1 MREEKCFISDGD
13 LLVEPIPFLE
23 INALEL
29 EEQLNEHTSL
39 WVRGKIRA
47 EGERELNTLASSR
60 TEIVLKTRTEIIL
73 FRGTL
78 KELNVEHSG
87 RQVIVEA
94 KVLSHSCLLDGRKK
108 KRPFHKANKTVEDL
122 IRTVAR
128 DTTGADVIA
137 GGKCRC
143 DVGSFLMQ
151 YEESD
156 WEFMKRA
163 ASLANQ
169 TLIPDIMIEYP
180 ALYVGRPMETV
191 SREILEPDSY
201 STVYDGGNFYR
212 VNSRRDWLK
221 LGEKVRFLGLELYVR
236 KVYVTLR
243 QAVLCGTYELC
254 FRDGLDTDKKE
265 NKVLAGKN
273 VKGIVQK
280 IKRDRVCVNVMGADG
295 NENGA
300 ACWFPYSTIYA
311 SADGSGWYCMPEAG
325 DHVRIQFADGD
336 EKNAYAVS
344 AVSTYTPDKGQGDRM
359 KDYTRRYIRNKQ
371 GMEIQWTPEYVRIS
385 ANGASMAEINKS
397 GTVSLTAGKELVIRA
412 GQDISIH
419 AGRDVQINSGK
430 GTHVSCGVKAELN
443 MDDSGMIELK
453 GNEIYTN

>member
-1 MREEKCFISDGD
+1 MREDMCYISDGD
-13 LLVEPIPFLE
+13 LLADPIPFYE
-23 INALEL
+23 IDALEL
-29 EEQLNEHTSL
+29 EEQLNEHACL
-39 WVRGKIRA
+39 RVRGKVRV
-47 EGERELNTLASSR
+47 EEERELNALAASG
-60 TEIVLKTRTEIIL
+60 TEIVLKTRTGTIL
-73 FRGTL
+73 FRGLL
-78 KELNVEHSG
+78 KELDVEHTG
-87 RQVIVEA
+87 RQTVVEA
-94 KVLSHSCLLDGRKK
+94 EVLSHSCLLDGRKK
-108 KRPFHKANKTVEDL
+108 KRPFHKDGETVEDL
-122 IRTVAR
+122 IRTVAG
-128 DTTGADVIA
+128 DTEGADVIA
-137 GGKCRC
+137 GEKCRC
-143 DVGSFLMQ
+143 GVGSFLMQ

-169 TLIPDIMIEYP
+169 TLIPDTMTGHP
-180 ALYVGRPMETV
+180 ALYAGRPMETV

-201 STVYDGGNFYR
+201 STVYDGGSFYR
-212 VNSRRDWLK
+212 VNSRRDWLR

-236 KVYVTLR
+236 KVHVTLR

-254 FRDGLDTDKKE
+254 PRDGLDTDKKE
-265 NKVLAGKN
+265 NRILAGKN

-280 IKRDRVCVNVMGADG
+280 IERDRVRVNVMGADG

-300 ACWFPYSTIYA
+300 SCWFLYSTVYA
-311 SADGSGWYCMPEAG
+311 SADGSGWYCMPEVG

-359 KDYTRRYIRNKQ
+359 KDHTRRYIRNKQ

-397 GTVSLTAGKELVIRA
+397 GTVSLTAGNGIVIRA

-419 AGRDVQINSGK
+419 AGRDVRIDSGK
-430 GTHVSCGVKAELN
+430 GTHVSCGAKAELS